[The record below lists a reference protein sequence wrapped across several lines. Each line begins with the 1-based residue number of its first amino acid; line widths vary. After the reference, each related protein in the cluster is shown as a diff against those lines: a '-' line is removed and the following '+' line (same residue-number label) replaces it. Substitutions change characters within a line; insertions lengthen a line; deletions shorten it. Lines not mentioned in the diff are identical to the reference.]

1 MFLFQLHHIY
11 LDFIF
16 LILVEILILYIIE
29 TFKIIFSSTKNVISI
44 FAFPADNLGKLFK
57 LDFPIK

>member
-44 FAFPADNLGKLFK
+44 FAFQADNLGKLFK